1 MNAPLAR
8 AVLPAALAAVAA
20 AIALMPGRAPL
31 WTYSVTPQSLAVFA
45 VIGAAAYRGLRV
57 RWYEALLFISLLA
70 GSIVDARL
78 APVFVVAA
86 LPMLIATRRR
96 AA

>member
-1 MNAPLAR
+1 MNAAIAR

-20 AIALMPGRAPL
+20 AVAFMPGRAPL

-57 RWYEALLFISLLA
+57 RWYDALLFAALLA

-78 APVFVVAA
+78 APVFVIAA
-86 LPMLIATRRR
+86 IPMLIAPRSR

>member
-1 MNAPLAR
+1 MNAAIGR

-20 AIALMPGRAPL
+20 AIALLPGRAPL
-31 WTYSVTPQSLAVFA
+31 WTYAVTPQSLAVFA

-57 RWYEALLFISLLA
+57 RWYEALLFIALLT

-78 APVFVVAA
+78 APIFIIAA
-86 LPMLIATRRR
+86 LPMLITPRRR